1 MVVGEIAEPVD
12 LLVIGGGPGGYV
24 AALRAAELGR
34 DVVVVERGGR
44 EGGLGGSCLHVGCI
58 PSKAL
63 IELAQARHRTE
74 AMAAAGL
81 RVDGAR
87 VDLGDFQAWK
97 SSIVDGLANGIEALF
112 DRGRVR
118 RIEGTA
124 RFASGDRV
132 AVTAP
137 DGSGS
142 FLEFGQAIVATGSRP
157 AALPELPFDGERVLS
172 STDALALD
180 ALPSSLAIV
189 GAGYIG
195 LELGI
200 AFAKL
205 GADVAIVEALD
216 RVLPSFDEPLTRP
229 VVRRLDELGID
240 LSLASRAVGLDPA
253 GLVVRGSE
261 GERTL
266 AAERV
271 IVVVGRVPNT
281 GDLGLEAV
289 GVAAVGERGLIAVDE
304 RRLATPRIA
313 AIGDLTAGPALAHK
327 ASAEGRVAAEALCG
341 LPAAFEPMA
350 IPAMAFTDPEIATAG
365 LTESQAREAGLDVA
379 VASSSF
385 SSNGRAATLGEPA
398 GFIRTVVD
406 RAADRIVG
414 VHAVGPH
421 ASELIAEGALAVEM
435 VASPEDVLGTIHPH
449 PTLSEGLPG
458 SLARIAQARSP
469 DVAPAEVAG
478 VRR

>member
-34 DVVVVERGGR
+34 EVVVVERGGR

-97 SSIVDGLANGIEALF
+97 QSIVDGLASGIEALF
-112 DRGRVR
+112 DRGGVR

-137 DGSGS
+137 DGSGE

-157 AALPELPFDGERVLS
+157 AALSELPFDGERVFS

-205 GADVAIVEALD
+205 GTDVAVVEALD
-216 RVLPSFDEPLTRP
+216 RVLPSFDEALTRP
-229 VVRRLDELGID
+229 VARRLGELGIE
-240 LSLASRAVGLDPA
+240 LSLGSRAVGLESA
-253 GLVVRGSE
+253 GLVVRGPD
-261 GERTL
+261 GERTVP
-266 AAERV
+266 AERV
-271 IVVVGRVPNT
+271 IVAVGRVPNT
-281 GDLGLEAV
+281 EELGLEAV
-289 GVAAVGERGLIAVDE
+289 GLAAGEGDLIAVDE

-327 ASAEGRVAAEALCG
+327 ASAEARVAAEALCG

-350 IPAMAFTDPEIATAG
+350 IPAIAFTDPEIATAG
-365 LTESQAREAGLDVA
+365 LTESQAREAGLDIA
-379 VASSSF
+379 VANSSF
-385 SSNGRAATLGEPA
+385 ASNGRAATLGEPA

-406 RAADRIVG
+406 RATDRIVG

-435 VASPEDVLGTIHPH
+435 VASPDDVLGTIHPH

-458 SLARIAQARSP
+458 SLARIAGRASSRDRAS
-469 DVAPAEVAG
+469 AEVAH
-478 VRR
+478 VSR